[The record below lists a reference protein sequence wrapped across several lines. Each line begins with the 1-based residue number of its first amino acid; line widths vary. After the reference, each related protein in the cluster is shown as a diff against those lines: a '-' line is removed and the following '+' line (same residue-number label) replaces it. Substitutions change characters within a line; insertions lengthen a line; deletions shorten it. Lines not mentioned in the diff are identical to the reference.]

1 MMPGDAV
8 EVIFAKLPN
17 LAILPSALR
26 LLFRWMK
33 DRGTAVI
40 MTGEM
45 GTTPA

>member
-1 MMPGDAV
+1 MTP
-8 EVIFAKLPN
+8 
-17 LAILPSALR
+17 ILPPHNPPLR
-26 LLFRWMK
+26 RVLRWMK